1 MLLLPRRLPPPD
13 CESAGAAWLQVNP
26 CGDAAVCPDTRV
38 GRENQLARMWALDGA
53 RHTSEIAS
61 WRFVSRG
68 VMGVHGV
75 MVMGVLGSGYVLSRL
90 APVSGVGPGE
100 LATPLKCQSWRSK
113 KSDAAAESH

>member
-1 MLLLPRRLPPPD
+1 
-13 CESAGAAWLQVNP
+13 
-26 CGDAAVCPDTRV
+26 
-38 GRENQLARMWALDGA
+38 
-53 RHTSEIAS
+53 
-61 WRFVSRG
+61 
-68 VMGVHGV
+68 MGVHGV

>member
-1 MLLLPRRLPPPD
+1 
-13 CESAGAAWLQVNP
+13 
-26 CGDAAVCPDTRV
+26 V

-75 MVMGVLGSGYVLSRL
+75 MVMGVVGSGYVLSRL
-90 APVSGVGPGE
+90 APVSGVGPEE